1 MAAAWSGMKL
11 DSSKIFSPLY
21 SVYVTGQNYIQVKS
35 FQPWLIVN
43 SLCLL
48 ALIIHELEAAH
59 YLWRHIVVF
68 STLVFEYT
76 CSVTAVLC
84 LRWSRSQG

>member
-1 MAAAWSGMKL
+1 MKL

-59 YLWRHIVVF
+59 YL
-68 STLVFEYT
+68 
-76 CSVTAVLC
+76 
-84 LRWSRSQG
+84 

>member
-1 MAAAWSGMKL
+1 MKL

-35 FQPWLIVN
+35 FKPWLIVN

-59 YLWRHIVVF
+59 YL
-68 STLVFEYT
+68 
-76 CSVTAVLC
+76 
-84 LRWSRSQG
+84 